1 MLQKNITI
9 NSSPQKRAIKTSRA
23 RPKTRENKIPKA
35 LIIKFLNTKLFI
47 NFHKISNIKAIILTK
62 FD

>member
-1 MLQKNITI
+1 MLQKKYHYKLT
-9 NSSPQKRAIKTSRA
+9 PKKRAIKTSRA